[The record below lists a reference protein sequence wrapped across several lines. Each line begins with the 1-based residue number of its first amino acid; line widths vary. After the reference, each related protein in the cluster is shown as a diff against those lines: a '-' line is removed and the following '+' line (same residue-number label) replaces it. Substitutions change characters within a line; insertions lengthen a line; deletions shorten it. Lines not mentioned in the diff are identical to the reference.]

1 MGVVYLPICPVC
13 RWSMRL
19 VRVSDGDGTRKVR
32 VFECIR
38 CHNEMIWAPE
48 SNRVAEPTSSAVS
61 VRFFIPERLKPKSPL
76 SRPAAP
82 CRLGCSS
89 QLDLPDRSKR

>member
-38 CHNEMIWAPE
+38 CHNEMIWAPSDQNQTE
-48 SNRVAEPTSSAVS
+48 SPNPRRQP
-61 VRFFIPERLKPKSPL
+61 FL
-76 SRPAAP
+76 
-82 CRLGCSS
+82 
-89 QLDLPDRSKR
+89 